1 MGRLTGFCDNLE
13 FRMSM
18 GHNAYRDNMYT
29 ETGTRDWAVTDCPFE
44 KGRNKDIVVPETCMN
59 LVMFLGHFDE

>member
-1 MGRLTGFCDNLE
+1 
-13 FRMSM
+13 M